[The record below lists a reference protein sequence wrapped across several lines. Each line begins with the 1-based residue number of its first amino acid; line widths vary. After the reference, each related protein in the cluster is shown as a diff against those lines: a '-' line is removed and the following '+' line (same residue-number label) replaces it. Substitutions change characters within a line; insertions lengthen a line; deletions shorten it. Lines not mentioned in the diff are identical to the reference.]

1 MFGSYG
7 LCQRAGRVGVD
18 PQTNFIEKAGRVEKT
33 VGGFNPQPSPTTK
46 SLLETQKPPKCY
58 LILVCKAASTVENH
72 CFTKS
77 PTVLFI
83 RKRKSV
89 MNNFINRFYYRS

>member
-46 SLLETQKPPKCY
+46 SLLETQKTSKMLSYFSLQSRVDCREPLFHKVANCFVYSEKKICY
-58 LILVCKAASTVENH
+58 EQLYK
-72 CFTKS
+72 
-77 PTVLFI
+77 
-83 RKRKSV
+83 
-89 MNNFINRFYYRS
+89 